1 MRRKSEFL
9 LLIVS
14 GIAGGSAYSAL
25 TGNLTLSDVAK
36 SVIVSVSAALAI
48 LFVRRRQQKSQGA

>member
-1 MRRKSEFL
+1 MRRTTEFL
-9 LLIVS
+9 LLTVS
-14 GIAGGSAYSAL
+14 GTAGGSAYSAL
-25 TGNLTLSDVAK
+25 TGNLTLIDVAK